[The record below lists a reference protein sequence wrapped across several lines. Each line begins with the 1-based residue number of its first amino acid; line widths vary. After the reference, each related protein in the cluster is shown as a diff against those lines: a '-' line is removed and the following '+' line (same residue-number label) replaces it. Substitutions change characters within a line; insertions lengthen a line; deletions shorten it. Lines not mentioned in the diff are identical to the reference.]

1 MMNGIYH
8 FLRVIFLS
16 LICILN
22 SGCSLWQNRVGL
34 DSVVIDTAPLA
45 NDNAPIA
52 VDIVAIAD
60 ASLVPVI
67 QTLSASQWFNAKSQY
82 LHDYPNGLHIWSLEL
97 VPDSHFVADENPLKG
112 AQAQTL
118 LLFARYRS
126 EGEHR
131 LRLDNMDSLHLR
143 LMMDDAVL
151 APEQGK

>member
-1 MMNGIYH
+1 MMNGICH
-8 FLRVIFLS
+8 VSRIILLS

-34 DSVVIDTAPLA
+34 DAVVIDAVPQA
-45 NDNAPIA
+45 NDNSPVA

-67 QTLSASQWFNAKSQY
+67 QALSASQWFNAKSQY
-82 LHDYPNGLHIWSLEL
+82 LHDYPDGLRIWSLEL
-97 VPDSHFVADENPLKG
+97 VPDSHFVADENPLQG
-112 AQAQTL
+112 AQAQAL

-131 LRLDNMDSLHLR
+131 LRLDNMDSLHLL
-143 LMMDDAVL
+143 LMTDDAVL